1 MPSLKNVKPVSDIA
15 SNNNNNQVP
24 DTDPFMPDI
33 AGSLSEFFMN
43 SPLRE
48 FSDNLLRSVPGLPPV
63 VQTIHLLGVAV
74 IVGSMVFLCLRILG
88 LAANRQDP
96 YEMAQRLFP
105 WFFSAIPVMFISGAV
120 FFLARPQRYIYNPI
134 FTIKT
139 VAFLLTIIAS
149 FCLWKYSSELKTNTI
164 RLPTKLLAAV
174 VMTGWVIT
182 ALAGRWIAYSD
193 YIFWPE

>member
-1 MPSLKNVKPVSDIA
+1 
-15 SNNNNNQVP
+15 
-24 DTDPFMPDI
+24 
-33 AGSLSEFFMN
+33 
-43 SPLRE
+43 
-48 FSDNLLRSVPGLPPV
+48 
-63 VQTIHLLGVAV
+63 
-74 IVGSMVFLCLRILG
+74 MVFLCLRILG

-105 WFFSAIPVMFISGAV
+105 WFFSAIPVMFISGAL

-149 FCLWKYSSELKTNTI
+149 FWLWKYSSELRSEKI
-164 RLPTKLLAAV
+164 RLPIKVLAAAV
-174 VMTGWVIT
+174 LTGWLLT